1 MTVVTRNATS
11 LSTFEAQLLADAK
24 VTATWLINDAAG
36 TLRERYIT
44 AIPGQDMIYLAKK
57 DEAISY
63 VSTAPAT
70 LDGYPLLAAEVGIT
84 APTAYELSQ
93 LWLNMGAAWLAA
105 AAEIEAARLGAIGQV
120 QIATSVAAAIGIAEA
135 TRTALLS
142 S

>member
-11 LSTFEAQLLADAK
+11 LAAHQARILTDAK
-24 VTATWLINDAAG
+24 AEATRMINDAAG

-63 VSTAPAT
+63 VALAPAT
-70 LDGYPLLAAEVGIT
+70 LADYPLLAAEVGIT

-105 AAEIEAARLGAIGQV
+105 AADIEAARLGAIAQV
-120 QIATSVAAAIGIAEA
+120 QIATSVAAAMAIAEA